1 MGHVTQR
8 HACKHERAPH
18 SLWWCLPFSSPL
30 HLMPPALRFDNAF
43 WSQKQP
49 QSSVP
54 DFQTGLQ
61 VLHSKLNQSKVEN
74 DEMIAFFKER
84 IAIEESFAFRLSEQA
99 RTPLKSSGFARDD
112 GAVLRGC
119 FENLKA
125 TSGRFGEQ
133 HKRTAD
139 TLTDTVLKPLQ
150 KFQEDYKRTL
160 TTSKQSVDASLK
172 QFDGLVKEMDR
183 AKGNYQKKHRAWMM
197 EEEQKEEAAAA
208 AAAATSPT
216 TTTSPSQQQQQQS
229 PLEGKQG
236 EQMMDQDTTTIL
248 IGNQR
253 MSRAELD
260 KMVSNMKNEIP
271 VGEHRV
277 PILGRYQNTSSG
289 ESISIW
295 LQHNMPQCKDSPAMA
310 DVVAQQLI
318 QPLEILRLVGQRGN
332 KFSPSPQSFYQWR
345 EDTPGGASSSSSSSG
360 YGFGFL
366 ERIGGG
372 GQQIP
377 IEDQLKR
384 AQREAEL
391 ADEAYRVAVKRMD
404 QMRMVV
410 EQSLVSLDGRV
421 ILILALTCGG

>member
-1 MGHVTQR
+1 
-8 HACKHERAPH
+8 
-18 SLWWCLPFSSPL
+18 
-30 HLMPPALRFDNAF
+30 
-43 WSQKQP
+43 
-49 QSSVP
+49 
-54 DFQTGLQ
+54 
-61 VLHSKLNQSKVEN
+61 
-74 DEMIAFFKER
+74 MIAFFKER
-84 IAIEESFAFRLSEQA
+84 IAIEESFASRLSEQA
-99 RTPLKSSGFARDD
+99 KTPLKSSGFARDD

-133 HKRTAD
+133 HRRTAD

-172 QFDGLVKEMDR
+172 QFDSLVKEMDR
-183 AKGNYQKKHRAWMM
+183 AKSNYQKKHHAWMM
-197 EEEQKEEAAAA
+197 EEEE
-208 AAAATSPT
+208 AAATSP
-216 TTTSPSQQQQQQS
+216 PQQQS
-229 PLEGKQG
+229 PLEDKQQEDK
-236 EQMMDQDTTTIL
+236 EQTVDQDTMIL

-253 MSRAELD
+253 MSRVELN
-260 KMVSNMKNEIP
+260 KMISKMKNEIP

-345 EDTPGGASSSSSSSG
+345 EDTPAASSS

-372 GQQIP
+372 QQVP

-391 ADEAYRVAVKRMD
+391 ADEAYRAAVKRMD

-410 EQSLVSLDGRV
+410 EQSLVRWIRG
-421 ILILALTCGG
+421 

>member
-1 MGHVTQR
+1 
-8 HACKHERAPH
+8 
-18 SLWWCLPFSSPL
+18 
-30 HLMPPALRFDNAF
+30 
-43 WSQKQP
+43 
-49 QSSVP
+49 
-54 DFQTGLQ
+54 
-61 VLHSKLNQSKVEN
+61 
-74 DEMIAFFKER
+74 MIAFFKER

-139 TLTDTVLKPLQ
+139 TLTDTVLRPLQ

-183 AKGNYQKKHRAWMM
+183 AKSNYQKKHRAWMM

-208 AAAATSPT
+208 AAATSPT
-216 TTTSPSQQQQQQS
+216 TTASPPLPQQQS
-229 PLEGKQG
+229 PLEGKLENK
-236 EQMMDQDTTTIL
+236 EQVMDQDTTTIL

-260 KMVSNMKNEIP
+260 KMVSSMKNEIP

-318 QPLEILRLVGQRGN
+318 HPLEILRLVGQRGN

-345 EDTPGGASSSSSSSG
+345 DDTPGAASSSSSSG

-377 IEDQLKR
+377 LEDQLKR

-410 EQSLVSLDGRV
+410 EQSLVRLGEKV
-421 ILILALTCGG
+421 